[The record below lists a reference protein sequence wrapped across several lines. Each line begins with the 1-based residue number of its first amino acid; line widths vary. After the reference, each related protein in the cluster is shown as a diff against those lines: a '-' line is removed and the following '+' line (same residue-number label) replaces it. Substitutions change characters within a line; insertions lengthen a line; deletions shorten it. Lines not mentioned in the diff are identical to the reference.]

1 MNRVA
6 EVTKAREAAKQVKY
20 LKVAKQFLSEA
31 ASNDSKESVEEH
43 DEFEGKSSPRG
54 RLF

>member
-20 LKVAKQFLSEA
+20 LKLAKRFLSEA
-31 ASNDSKESVEEH
+31 ALNDSKESFEEH
-43 DEFEGKSSPRG
+43 DKAKGKSSPRG

>member
-1 MNRVA
+1 MNRIA

-20 LKVAKQFLSEA
+20 LKLAKQFLSEA
-31 ASNDSKESVEEH
+31 SLEDSKESIEEH
-43 DEFEGKSSPRG
+43 DEVKGKSSPRG